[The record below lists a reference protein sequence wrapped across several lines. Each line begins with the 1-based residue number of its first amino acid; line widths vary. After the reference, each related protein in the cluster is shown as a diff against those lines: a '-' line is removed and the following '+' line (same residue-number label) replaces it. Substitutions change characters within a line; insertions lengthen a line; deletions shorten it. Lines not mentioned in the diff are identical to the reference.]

1 MRGMMIISMKCISGY
16 GVHMSHWS
24 GEPTHKGCVVG
35 TNRASTRSR
44 IHDIALE
51 LLKLDTDLITMTLD
65 LCMSDIC
72 LLLSAKAEALKLK
85 EKEQREL
92 ERKYGKKK
100 AKEVAEQNF
109 QERIEDFERQEYEE
123 ERRKEQ
129 KARLN
134 QEKLKEAEMK
144 KDQPIDD
151 SAVVDDMF
159 GFLEEQR
166 DSVNESQAPSAFRD
180 LPAPKNGYGTL
191 SNGDIIMG
199 VPTTPED
206 YEDLSDFKFQKFAT
220 TYFQGNVTH
229 QYSRRPL
236 KYSLLPLQTQGD
248 QLVSSSSPS
257 AKMANWRP
265 SWGPK
270 SLDN

>member
-1 MRGMMIISMKCISGY
+1 MGCY
-16 GVHMSHWS
+16 QDPVSHQEVDS
-24 GEPTHKGCVVG
+24 HATVQEDEGEDESHHHHEEFHHSKYFQIEY
-35 TNRASTRSR
+35 R
-44 IHDIALE
+44 
-51 LLKLDTDLITMTLD
+51 
-65 LCMSDIC
+65 
-72 LLLSAKAEALKLK
+72 AKAEALKLK

-109 QERIEDFERQEYEE
+109 QDRIEDFERQEYEE

-129 KARLN
+129 KAKLN
-134 QEKLKEAEMK
+134 QEKLKEAEMR

-166 DSVNESQAPSAFRD
+166 DSVSESQAPSAFRD

-191 SNGDIIMG
+191 SNGDIMMG

-236 KYSLLPLQTQGD
+236 KYSLMPLQTQGD
-248 QLVSSSSPS
+248 QLVSS
-257 AKMANWRP
+257 
-265 SWGPK
+265 
-270 SLDN
+270 

>member
-1 MRGMMIISMKCISGY
+1 MKTTLTSLLVRIYEKKLWAVIKIQSHIRRLIAMRQYRKM
-16 GVHMSHWS
+16 
-24 GEPTHKGCVVG
+24 
-35 TNRASTRSR
+35 R
-44 IHDIALE
+44 IE
-51 LLKLDTDLITMTLD
+51 YR
-65 LCMSDIC
+65 
-72 LLLSAKAEALKLK
+72 AKAEALKLK

-109 QERIEDFERQEYEE
+109 QDRIEDFERQEYEE

-129 KARLN
+129 KAKLN
-134 QEKLKEAEMK
+134 QEKLKEAEMR

-166 DSVNESQAPSAFRD
+166 DSVSESQAPSAFRD

-191 SNGDIIMG
+191 SNGDIMMG

-236 KYSLLPLQTQGD
+236 KYSLMPLQTQGD
-248 QLVSSSSPS
+248 QLVSS
-257 AKMANWRP
+257 
-265 SWGPK
+265 K
-270 SLDN
+270 SLKSFQQSIPTDAM

>member
-1 MRGMMIISMKCISGY
+1 
-16 GVHMSHWS
+16 
-24 GEPTHKGCVVG
+24 
-35 TNRASTRSR
+35 
-44 IHDIALE
+44 
-51 LLKLDTDLITMTLD
+51 MTEVEGGQNLV
-65 LCMSDIC
+65 IYFQIEYR
-72 LLLSAKAEALKLK
+72 AKAEALKLK

-248 QLVSSSSPS
+248 QLVSSSSSQDQSDMYSVVDERGFS
-257 AKMANWRP
+257 ATFSPFILNLANLFFCEP
-265 SWGPK
+265 NTPDHQLLPILAK
-270 SLDN
+270 NVN

>member
-1 MRGMMIISMKCISGY
+1 MQIFLVRIYEKKLWAVIKIQSHIRRMIAIRQYRKMRVS
-16 GVHMSHWS
+16 
-24 GEPTHKGCVVG
+24 
-35 TNRASTRSR
+35 
-44 IHDIALE
+44 
-51 LLKLDTDLITMTLD
+51 ITVQVTEQN
-65 LCMSDIC
+65 SFKYFQIEYR
-72 LLLSAKAEALKLK
+72 AKAEALKLK

-109 QERIEDFERQEYEE
+109 QERIEDLERQEYEE

-134 QEKLKEAEMK
+134 QEKLKEAEMR

-166 DSVNESQAPSAFRD
+166 DSVSESQAPSAFRD

-191 SNGDIIMG
+191 SNGDIMMG

-206 YEDLSDFKFQKFAT
+206 YEDLSDFKFPKFAT
-220 TYFQGNVTH
+220 TYFQGNVSH

-236 KYSLLPLQTQGD
+236 KYSLMPLQTQGD
-248 QLVSSSSPS
+248 QLVSCFSSIFYLLAEKFADLLKLSPEFNLS
-257 AKMANWRP
+257 FTNIFLHVK
-265 SWGPK
+265 
-270 SLDN
+270 

>member
-1 MRGMMIISMKCISGY
+1 MKTTLTLFLVLFRIYEKKLWAVIKIQSHIRRLIAMRQYRKMRVRRNLMIIRSFHSPYFQIEY
-16 GVHMSHWS
+16 
-24 GEPTHKGCVVG
+24 
-35 TNRASTRSR
+35 RAR
-44 IHDIALE
+44 
-51 LLKLDTDLITMTLD
+51 
-65 LCMSDIC
+65 
-72 LLLSAKAEALKLK
+72 AEALKQK

-92 ERKYGKKK
+92 ERKFGKKK

-109 QERIEDFERQEYEE
+109 QDRIEDFERQEYEE
-123 ERRKEQ
+123 ERRKDE
-129 KARLN
+129 KAKLN
-134 QEKLKEAEMK
+134 QEKLKEAEMR

-166 DSVNESQAPSAFRD
+166 DSVSESQAPSAFRD

-191 SNGDIIMG
+191 SNGDIMMG

-236 KYSLLPLQTQGD
+236 KYSLMPLQTEGD
-248 QLVSSSSPS
+248 KLVSWFSDLRS
-257 AKMANWRP
+257 MQTE
-265 SWGPK
+265 
-270 SLDN
+270 LQ